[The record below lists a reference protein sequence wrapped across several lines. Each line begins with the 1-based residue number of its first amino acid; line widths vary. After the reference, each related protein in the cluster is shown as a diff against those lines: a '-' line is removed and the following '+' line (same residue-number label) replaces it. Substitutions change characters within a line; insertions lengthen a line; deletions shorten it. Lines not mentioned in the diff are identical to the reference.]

1 MHLPCPDC
9 GTTNR
14 VPEERLPEH
23 PVCGRCRAE
32 LVPGAPMN
40 LSESAAAL
48 FIARSEL
55 PVLVD
60 YWAEW
65 CGPCKMMAPQYEE
78 AARRLPAVRF
88 AKIDTEACMQAAQA
102 ARIRSIPTLVL
113 YRGGKEI
120 SRQSGALSADA
131 IARWVTSTL
140 ATHAP

>member
-32 LVPGAPMN
+32 LVPGEPMN

-65 CGPCKMMAPQYEE
+65 CGPCKMMAPQFEQ

-88 AKIDTEACMQAAQA
+88 AKIDTEACMEAAQA
-102 ARIRSIPTLVL
+102 AGIRSIPTLVL
-113 YRGGKEI
+113 YRQGKEI
-120 SRQSGALSADA
+120 ARQSGALSADA

-140 ATHAP
+140 ASHSV